1 MAEETVPPNDN
12 FTIESLQEQARRD
25 IATMQQSMHSPAKP
39 DSIDAYKNVV
49 GNPLTGSNPAI
60 RNSSDPSLAL
70 IQSFGKNVNSAQ
82 GAASNPF
89 ASMRPYTYSGDTD
102 TADFERYQS
111 SGDAYDKL
119 GYSPY
124 RDNESLYNNKM
135 TFGDQFVRAAGQW
148 DNLVGTGFMSGL
160 KSWGTIFTDP
170 LAPDIQGAREMSRA
184 MKIGSS
190 NTGGI
195 GAFFTNTFLNS
206 GYTVGI
212 GVDFLAE
219 ELALMGLTA
228 ATGGAT
234 GEAVVGKGLQAINN
248 IFRGSKTAIEGAE
261 TLKEIRDVA
270 GNINKSRQFWNSIPG
285 KVIRETADIL
295 NPLDQTLDAV
305 KGIAKAAKI
314 EGYAMDY
321 AKVSKTFGAFA
332 DDLLMMKGAVS
343 EAKLE
348 GGMVKIDISK
358 DLIDEYRANYGVDP
372 VGEELTKIEKI
383 ASDEAHRVAFW
394 NLPAITTSNKLMYA
408 TMLAPMRGLMGRAGS
423 VRLVD
428 DYIFKKGKGFVAVGD
443 DIASKAGAAA
453 SSLASGKFYKGFG
466 MNYLKANFAEGIQEN
481 LQEAISSGAAAH
493 AKALYKDPIR
503 ASYENYMPYF
513 MHGLNEQLSAQG
525 AETFAGGFAMG
536 MFAQPIM
543 AIPSVSISKL
553 IKAVDGKD
561 YGKLKAERMAEKEA
575 KAKVLNELYNNS
587 LLYLGSDIGHATVTG
602 NLANDVYSAARAG
615 NKKEAIDAL
624 DNMTNNHIITALQTG
639 KLDIII
645 DKMKQYENFSAAET
659 KEAFEKY
666 GIKTDED
673 VQKASGKIKGIIERA
688 KALKEHYE
696 DVVEKYPNPYVLKNV
711 NLPIKYIEDLKTLQI
726 ASHAWDKAVQN
737 LVFAKA
743 TFDTT
748 SARVAEVANIF
759 SQISTEF
766 AKGDAQAMFSMLN
779 PSVTKNEIT
788 QLKKDIKSLDDTIP
802 EAAKLKKEKTKQL
815 EKLSNYYEA
824 MKVTRTD
831 TSPEAMEKAKE
842 AFGDYVGYLSKKNDH
857 IVFTEALDNAFTIVK
872 DHMSMKN
879 DMQGLAQ
886 SINVLMAP
894 KNFFKLHQRLE
905 ETYTAIVDEMPE
917 TIDENEKASQALL
930 DHNKVLQEIS
940 GSSVLGLQVPTEV
953 SDAFHTAHEEGTE
966 YPKLEYLIDKNG
978 NKVTSGPEFD
988 IAVDIWNKY
997 IRVITEAKPKAPVEE
1012 EEISAEDIAY
1022 QKANV
1027 DFIKNKIKTLKE
1039 KSALLNKDADTI
1051 KDTLA
1056 FLVDKLDNSVDLAQE
1071 DLRRISNQLD
1081 VMLSPIKSSL
1091 LYKTNRGKKTAS
1103 QLRQEYRKEIQV
1115 LNDVTDRI
1123 KDLKEDLAFI
1133 ESNSADLKR
1142 QADYYANLLRD
1153 PAFTMFDAE
1162 ELQAKHAKIV
1172 AKVNTIENL
1181 IDGIK
1186 AAIAKSIDY
1195 IRDYVNNIFK
1205 AEDTIRKFS
1214 DLNNYRELSTPEIN
1228 ELMNSELEDD
1238 KVFLDSYPALK
1249 ERFGVLETDLLSNLD
1264 SLEFSEEVMASE
1276 QERKAQLEASLQKY
1290 QNQLRYLEELF
1301 TVYKEVDLTQKA
1313 NTKDLEA
1320 KAKQLGISVEELK
1333 SFRAAVV
1340 DDQPDVQEADAEEKA
1355 RLEASI
1361 TGLEADAEK
1370 IAVDI
1375 MTFQVT
1381 PEDVKKA
1388 KADEKK
1394 LIEDIVDTFQPESRF
1409 TDDIDWMIDSDT
1421 NKIIIT
1427 IDGSN
1432 YTREDILNDYE
1443 LPTSMPRTDVLAEMK
1458 RLQTALDFEIGA
1470 VKQKTEVILNTAG
1483 PTLETV
1489 KVNLNTLSIAQL
1501 KDLKGQI
1508 EEKADVEQHKA
1519 DKGKAPVENVK
1530 TLNQDAKVVGKI
1542 ITVKE
1547 AETDLKADTEKNKI
1561 ESTDKIIWGHPT
1573 IGKSYLKKKGDDRF
1587 ITLDDDYKDEINT
1600 FIDANRGSESRQEYK
1615 GRKPKEYNDFMVNLY
1630 EKIKV
1635 IAEKE
1640 GKKLFVSNTHILN
1653 TKMGDFDKVI
1663 NISKK
1668 EFEKRL
1674 KSPDRN
1680 SFNNYHFDDWKSEI
1694 DTVIAKV
1701 DNSKVINTTGYLSD
1715 LLERNFATMDE
1726 LLTAKEAELKEK
1738 VGDALA
1744 EDKKAVFDE
1753 VTAKYDELI
1762 KNFKETAPV
1771 TKKDKVADKKAE
1783 EEGKVV
1789 HTFTFVLPTVTEKIA
1804 TINSDL
1810 NLQSLKMAKANNF
1823 EIIYN
1828 NKNYIIDK
1836 INKNSVTLVD
1846 SLNVKT
1852 DVAEENFSDL
1862 LVVEPGI
1869 NEASP
1874 EEVEMISKNQETV
1887 STPKDFTEPTAK
1899 LTEEEY
1905 KSILLKNLC

>member
-39 DSIDAYKNVV
+39 ASIDAYKNVV

-70 IQSFGKNVNSAQ
+70 IQSFGTSINSSE

-219 ELALMGLTA
+219 ELALMGVTA
-228 ATGGAT
+228 LTGGAT
-234 GEAVVGKGLQAINN
+234 GEAVIGKGLQAVNN
-248 IFRGSKTAIEGAE
+248 IFRGTKATAKGAE
-261 TLKEIRDVA
+261 ALKDMTVIA
-270 GNINKSRQFWNSIPG
+270 GDINKSRQFWNSIPG

-295 NPLDQTLDAV
+295 NPLDQTVDAV
-305 KGIAKAAKI
+305 KGIAKASKI

-428 DYIFKKGKGFVAVGD
+428 DYILKKGTIVAVGD

-513 MHGLNEQLSAQG
+513 MHGLSEQLSAQG

-1027 DFIKNKIKTLKE
+1027 DYIKNKIKTLKE

-1091 LYKTNRGKKTAS
+1091 LYKNNRGKKTAS

-1142 QADYYANLLRD
+1142 QADYYANLLND

-1249 ERFGVLETDLLSNLD
+1249 ERFGVLETNLLSNLD

-1421 NKIIIT
+1421 NKIIII
-1427 IDGSN
+1427 IDGVD

-1443 LPTSMPRTDVLAEMK
+1443 LPTSMPRMDVLAEMK
-1458 RLQTALDFEIGA
+1458 RLQTALDFEIGE

-1483 PTLETV
+1483 PTLQTV
-1489 KVNLNTLSIAQL
+1489 KVNLSTLSIAQL
-1501 KDLKGQI
+1501 KDLKVQI

-1547 AETDLKADTEKNKI
+1547 AETVEGIDLGAEVNPEAKAQ
-1561 ESTDKIIWGHPT
+1561 
-1573 IGKSYLKKKGDDRF
+1573 L
-1587 ITLDDDYKDEINT
+1587 NT
-1600 FIDANRGSESRQEYK
+1600 MGY
-1615 GRKPKEYNDFMVNLY
+1615 
-1630 EKIKV
+1630 
-1635 IAEKE
+1635 
-1640 GKKLFVSNTHILN
+1640 SNTQIKELSREERARIL
-1653 TKMGDFDKVI
+1653 TEGIAPEDYYKV
-1663 NISKK
+1663 
-1668 EFEKRL
+1668 ET
-1674 KSPDRN
+1674 
-1680 SFNNYHFDDWKSEI
+1680 SF
-1694 DTVIAKV
+1694 V
-1701 DNSKVINTTGYLSD
+1701 
-1715 LLERNFATMDE
+1715 FATMDE

-1738 VGDALA
+1738 VGEAPA
-1744 EDKKAVFDE
+1744 EDKLIVFKE
-1753 VTAKYDELI
+1753 ITAKYDELI

-1771 TKKDKVADKKAE
+1771 TKKDKVADKKE
-1783 EEGKVV
+1783 EKEGMTV
-1789 HTFTFVLPTVTEKIA
+1789 HTFTFTLPTVTEKIA
-1804 TINSDL
+1804 TINADL